1 MIINKTKS
9 LTWVR
14 YKNHAILLLL
24 QWLISRCICPKS
36 TFEETAE
43 VGCPLATAV
52 PQNDCRTRFWE
63 TLFSCEC
70 IHILGKK
77 TLGLGNGRYGRVSIS
92 ALFHCQTWGKDGCAT
107 LFLGRKFGVF
117 TTLETNIC
125 RIHHVCK
132 IFLLYLYS
140 SLGGGFICNCLI
152 SIYKDTNNISLP
164 QLLSIISYTELT
176 LI

>member
-1 MIINKTKS
+1 MAS
-9 LTWVR
+9 LAKDCMLWVLQADLWQNYLLSDVWYALYDKHSWVR
-14 YKNHAILLLL
+14 HWLFLSMLFSWAWFCHASS
-24 QWLISRCICPKS
+24 WAS
-36 TFEETAE
+36 
-43 VGCPLATAV
+43 
-52 PQNDCRTRFWE
+52 
-63 TLFSCEC
+63 FSCEC
-70 IHILGKK
+70 IHIQGKK
-77 TLGLGNGRYGRVSIS
+77 TSDRGNGRYGRVSIS

-125 RIHHVCK
+125 RIHQVCK